1 MFTSDNKII
10 PFNILF
16 KVNSLQSLDEREKEI
31 SEIEEDI
38 KKEKEQ
44 YKLQMIQKYSI
55 ENVIY

>member
-1 MFTSDNKII
+1 MIWKL
-10 PFNILF
+10 NINDIF